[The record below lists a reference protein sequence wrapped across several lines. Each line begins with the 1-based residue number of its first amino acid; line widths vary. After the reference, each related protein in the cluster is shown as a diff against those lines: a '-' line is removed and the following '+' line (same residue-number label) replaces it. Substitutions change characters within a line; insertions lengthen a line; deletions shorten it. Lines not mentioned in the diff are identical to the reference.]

1 MLRLPTQ
8 KIGKKI
14 RVRWRFNFYCLLD
27 APPAFDMLDV
37 NSSTIPFDYPQ
48 IEKGAKLTVFKRVGL
63 TLLEKLGSVETTRA

>member
-1 MLRLPTQ
+1 
-8 KIGKKI
+8 
-14 RVRWRFNFYCLLD
+14 
-27 APPAFDMLDV
+27 MLDV